1 VERAAEYS
9 VFAKGRSKRYQIIY
23 HPFEFVFTH
32 AINFYSNY
40 HANFHLDYLGR
51 RQERRLGIC
60 PWPQVWVRQNTVKVK
75 ISCSY
80 LFSIAKKDQSIR
92 LPYRKKNLIYAEPP
106 EALWVSASI
115 P

>member
-1 VERAAEYS
+1 MERAAEYS

-51 RQERRLGIC
+51 PAGKAIRDLPLAPGLGETKYC
-60 PWPQVWVRQNTVKVK
+60 EG
-75 ISCSY
+75 
-80 LFSIAKKDQSIR
+80 
-92 LPYRKKNLIYAEPP
+92 KNKL
-106 EALWVSASI
+106 
-115 P
+115 